1 VDIKIVCC
9 DIDGTLVR
17 DDKSLSE
24 ANKFWINRLV
34 KEKGVKFV
42 LVSGRMLTA
51 MKYFYSKLDIK
62 GPVSCYN
69 GCSFYNDDYELI
81 YEHRLSKDISK
92 RILSIG
98 RKVGIELIFFDDT
111 KWIIE
116 EKDSYSFN
124 QKIKL
129 YFCEPIISK
138 FEDFLKTKDS
148 NKILA
153 MDPNHSKI
161 EQFEKELRKEGIDEK
176 LVTFYP
182 SNNFFEVMPK
192 GFDKGSAIDDLSRYY
207 EIEKSQIMAIGD
219 DYNDIGMLKK
229 AGLSVGMK
237 NSVPPVLEIVDY
249 ITDSNMEDGVA
260 TAIQKYFF

>member
-1 VDIKIVCC
+1 MDIKIVCC

-24 ANKFWINRLV
+24 TNKLWISRLV
-34 KEKGVKFV
+34 KEKDVKFV

-51 MKYFYSKLDIK
+51 MKHFYSKLNIK

-69 GCSFYNDDYELI
+69 GCSFYNDNYDLV
-81 YEHRLSKDISK
+81 YEHRLQKDLSR
-92 RILSIG
+92 RILSVG

-111 KWIIE
+111 KWFVE
-116 EKDSYSFN
+116 EKDSYVVK
-124 QKIKL
+124 QKVKL
-129 YFCEPIISK
+129 YFCEPVICK
-138 FEDFLKTKDS
+138 FEDFLDTKDS

-153 MDPNHSKI
+153 MDPDHSKI
-161 EQFEKELRKEGIDEK
+161 ELFEKELRKEGINES

-207 EIEKSQIMAIGD
+207 KVDKSQIMAIGD
-219 DYNDIGMLKK
+219 DFNDISMLEK
-229 AGLSVGMK
+229 AGLSVGMR
-237 NSVPPVLEIVDY
+237 NSVSQVLKIVDY
-249 ITDSNMEDGVA
+249 ITDSNMDDGVA
-260 TAIQKYFF
+260 KAIQKYFF